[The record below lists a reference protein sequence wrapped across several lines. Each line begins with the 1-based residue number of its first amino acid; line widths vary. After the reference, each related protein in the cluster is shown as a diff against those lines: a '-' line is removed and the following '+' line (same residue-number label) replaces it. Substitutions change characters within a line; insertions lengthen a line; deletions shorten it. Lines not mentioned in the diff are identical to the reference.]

1 MQAAARYPVRRTL
14 FTLALS
20 ALTVAFGPAPARCDE
35 ESHARKVADFRLKA
49 LDGTQ
54 VSLHERLD
62 RGPVLISFWAT
73 WCKPCLQEMPHL
85 DEIAKQY
92 REKGLSVFAIS
103 IDQPR
108 SHNRV
113 RSYMQSHKYTF
124 DVLLDPNQDAYR
136 KLNGQSVPYVLVL
149 DTSGEAAYVKLGYR
163 PGDEKILEE
172 SIAALFD
179 GADGEHGSAGDGA
192 PPDSAAKN
200 AEAPPSGTTE
210 TDAPES
216 EAPEMGQRRDG
227 DGR

>member
-1 MQAAARYPVRRTL
+1 M
-14 FTLALS
+14 
-20 ALTVAFGPAPARCDE
+20 AFAPARCDAE
-35 ESHARKVADFRLKA
+35 GRTREVADFRLKA

-85 DEIAKQY
+85 DEIAARY
-92 REKGLSVFAIS
+92 RERGLSVFAIS

-113 RSYMQSHKYTF
+113 RSYMQSHKYSF

-136 KLNGQSVPYVLVL
+136 KLNGQSVPYVLLL
-149 DTSGEAAYVKLGYR
+149 DPNGEVAYVKLGYR
-163 PGDEKILEE
+163 PGDEKILEDAI
-172 SIAALFD
+172 SALFD
-179 GADGEHGSAGDGA
+179 GAAGRNGGALDEA
-192 PPDSAAKN
+192 PPDSAA
-200 AEAPPSGTTE
+200 ATPDAPRSGATE

-216 EAPEMGQRRDG
+216 KDG